1 MSSSKS
7 RLPGLAL
14 AAVAAGALC
23 ACAQRDDHVVTQG
36 GETYVLFH
44 GLDRTCVH
52 DGLVKEL
59 VDHDWTVTTA
69 SDSRLVAQQRAPAWI
84 NTAVLLASFDP
95 PEVRMTLTIAPAGA
109 DVKVIIESGV
119 LLDPKAGNQHVQPIH
134 TTSQMTTVFNN
145 SVRRIDQAC
154 RR

>member
-7 RLPGLAL
+7 ALLGLAL
-14 AAVAAGALC
+14 VATLA
-23 ACAQRDDHVVTQG
+23 ACAQRDDRVVTTG
-36 GETYVLFH
+36 GETYVLFR
-44 GLDRTCVH
+44 GLDRTCVYN
-52 DGLVKEL
+52 GLVKEL
-59 VDHDWTVTTA
+59 VDHDWTVTDR
-69 SDSRLVAQQRAPAWI
+69 SDSQIVAQQRAPAWI

-95 PEVRMTLTIAPAGA
+95 PQVRMTLTVVPAGP
-109 DVKVIIESGV
+109 DVKVVVESGAIA
-119 LLDPKAGNQHVQPIH
+119 DPRADNARVQPIH

>member
-1 MSSSKS
+1 MCS
-7 RLPGLAL
+7 RNPKAFLFHALLAL
-14 AAVAAGALC
+14 TLA
-23 ACAQRDDHVVTQG
+23 ACARRDDHVINAG

-44 GLDRTCVH
+44 GLDRACVYN
-52 DGLVKEL
+52 GLMKEL
-59 VDHDWTVTTA
+59 TDHAWTVTGATE
-69 SDSRLVAQQRAPAWI
+69 SQLVAQQRAPAWI

-95 PEVRMTLTIAPAGA
+95 PQVRMTLTLVPAGA
-109 DVKVIIESGV
+109 DVKVVVESGAIT
-119 LLDPKAGNQHVQPIH
+119 DPGANKQLVQPIH

>member
-1 MSSSKS
+1 MSSSTSK
-7 RLPGLAL
+7 PLAL
-14 AAVAAGALC
+14 IALLAATLA
-23 ACAQRDDHVVTQG
+23 ACAPRDDRVINAG

-44 GLDRTCVH
+44 GLDRACVYN
-52 DGLVKEL
+52 GLMKEL
-59 VDHDWTVTTA
+59 TDHDWTVTGA
-69 SDSRLVAQQRAPAWI
+69 SDSQIVAQQRAPAWI

-95 PEVRMTLTIAPAGA
+95 PQVTMTLTVVPAGP
-109 DVKVIIESGV
+109 DVKVVVESGAII
-119 LLDPKAGNQHVQPIH
+119 DPRADKQRVQPIH